1 MSQSLRPRLAR
12 LADRLGIVP
21 AYFDLEGRERRA
33 SAATQE
39 ALCAAMGS
47 ACSSEAEAETSL
59 EALDAAAR
67 ARVIEPVRVWREH
80 ACGAPGLRAIL
91 PASFEPLD
99 AELELACEDGGTW
112 RGPLRVPAGD
122 GCTSA
127 ELALPVRVPTGVHA
141 LRLQL
146 RGRGERRTF
155 EQTLIVAPRTALLA
169 REALGDARALGLWAS
184 LYTLRSR
191 RGFGFGDF
199 TDLAQLQRSAAELG
213 ADFVAINPL
222 HALYGR
228 GDAIAP
234 YSPKSRIWQNVLY
247 LDVEAVPE
255 LAECDVARARLAA
268 APLARLRDA
277 SQLDYAAVLDA
288 KLDVL
293 RALHACFTRRER
305 ERPSERGRAFGSFR
319 AQAGRALEDFA
330 TFEALQA
337 ELGEPD
343 WRRWPEHFRDPRC
356 AAVGAFAAS
365 HASEL
370 DFHAW
375 LQFELDAQ
383 LERAARA
390 GREAGLAL
398 GLVKDL
404 AIGSAPDSADAWA
417 NPRLFAHGATLGA
430 PPDAYAADGQDW
442 GLPPLVPER
451 QREQGYAYL
460 RRVLRGAFRSAG
472 ALRIDHVMGL
482 ARLFWIPAG
491 RPGSEGAYVRQPK
504 DELFGI
510 LALESRNAGALVIG
524 EDLGTVPPELG
535 PELAS
540 WGILST
546 RVLCFERHGP
556 RYRASR
562 DYPARALVLAT
573 THDLPP
579 LAGYLAGRD
588 LELRQALDASGLA
601 SALPQAKA
609 ARAEEREAL
618 LATLRDEGD
627 LPATAAN
634 VDDASLGAAVN
645 AHLGRTP
652 ARLVAIG
659 LDDLAGETE
668 PLNLPGVP
676 VERHRSWSRR
686 MQRAL
691 EDIAGDPRVRA
702 QLASADRGVARR
714 AARPEDPR

>member
-1 MSQSLRPRLAR
+1 MSASKRPRLAR

-39 ALCAAMGS
+39 ALCVAMGS
-47 ACSSEAEAETSL
+47 ACSTEAEAEASL
-59 EALDAAAR
+59 AALDAAAR
-67 ARVIEPVRVWREH
+67 APVIEPVRVWREH

-91 PASFEPLD
+91 PPSFEPLD
-99 AELELACEDGGTW
+99 AELELACEDGSSW

-122 GCTSA
+122 GRTSA

-141 LRLQL
+141 LRLHL
-146 RGRGERRTF
+146 RARGERRTF
-155 EQTLIVAPRTALLA
+155 AQTLIVAPRTALLA
-169 REALGDARALGLWAS
+169 RERLGDARALGLWTS
-184 LYTLRSR
+184 LYTVRSR

-199 TDLAQLQRSAAELG
+199 TDLARLEQIAAELG
-213 ADFVAINPL
+213 TDFVAINPL

-228 GDAIAP
+228 GDAISP

-255 LAECDVARARLAA
+255 LAECDAARARLAA
-268 APLARLRDA
+268 APLARLRA
-277 SQLDYAAVLDA
+277 AHALDYEAVLDA
-288 KLDVL
+288 KLEVL
-293 RALHACFTRRER
+293 RALNACFARRER
-305 ERPSERGRAFGSFR
+305 EHPSERGRAFATFR
-319 AQAGRALEDFA
+319 ARAGRALEDFA
-330 TFEALQA
+330 SFEALQS

-343 WRRWPEHFRDPRC
+343 WRRWPAPLRDPRS

-365 HASEL
+365 HARDI

-383 LERAARA
+383 LERTARA

-404 AIGSAPDSADAWA
+404 AIGSAADSADAWA
-417 NPRLFAHGATLGA
+417 NPGLFAHGATLGA

-460 RRVLRGAFRSAG
+460 RQVLRSAFRSAG
-472 ALRIDHVMGL
+472 ALRIDHVIGL

-491 RPGSEGAYVRQPK
+491 RPGSEGAYVRQPH

-510 LALESRNAGALVIG
+510 LALESRSAGALVIG

-546 RVLCFERHGP
+546 RVLCFERKGP

-588 LELRQALDASGLA
+588 LELREALDGSGRA

-609 ARAEEREAL
+609 ARAVEREAL
-618 LATLRDEGD
+618 VATLRDEGD
-627 LPATAAN
+627 LSATATPA
-634 VDDASLGAAVN
+634 DDATLGAAVN
-645 AHLGRTP
+645 AHLARTP

-668 PLNLPGVP
+668 PLNLPGVS
-676 VERHRSWSRR
+676 VQRRRSWSRR
-686 MQRAL
+686 MQRAF
-691 EDIAGDPRVRA
+691 EEIAADPRVRA
-702 QLASADRGVARR
+702 QIAFADRGLKRR
-714 AARPEDPR
+714 ATRPEDPR